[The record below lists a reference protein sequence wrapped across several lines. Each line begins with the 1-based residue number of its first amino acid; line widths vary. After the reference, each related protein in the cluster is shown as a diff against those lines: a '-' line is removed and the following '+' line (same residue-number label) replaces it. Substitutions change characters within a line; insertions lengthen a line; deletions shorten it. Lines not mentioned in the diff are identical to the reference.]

1 MYVNKKHQTAAISD
15 SRQFASG
22 SGKEL
27 SLIQQGENKVYNAR
41 LLHEDLEVKTKF
53 EDWIRRRINEF
64 KFKEGFDYF
73 SNLRIVKHS
82 KKPVTEYLLTL
93 DMCKELG
100 MLERSEIGRFIRKKF
115 IAKEKELRAISHLP
129 KEQQFLKGVSTQ
141 KVNGQKMYAYKH
153 VRERA
158 GYSTKSSSATHKLR
172 YPNHFVLM
180 GTVLYVTQEF
190 ANHLYHQRQ
199 VFNNRA
205 ALKAMQPVLPFNFGE
220 SLTPTLSK
228 GDGVRKGGAQW

>member
-1 MYVNKKHQTAAISD
+1 MSYTKNNAQATERSLAATY
-15 SRQFASG
+15 
-22 SGKEL
+22 EL
-27 SLIQQGENKVYNAR
+27 PVIQQGESLLISAS
-41 LLHEDLEVKTKF
+41 LLHRKLKVSTKF
-53 EDWIRRRINEF
+53 SMWFQRRVEKYAF
-64 KFKEGFDYF
+64 EKEVDYF
-73 SNLRIVKHS
+73 PNLGS
-82 KKPVTEYLLTL
+82 KKQGRGNFLTDYLLTL
-93 DMCKELG
+93 DTAKEMA
-100 MLERSEIGRFIRKKF
+100 MLEENEIGRQIRRYF

-141 KVNGQKMYAYKH
+141 KVNGQKMYAYKQ

-190 ANHLYHQRQ
+190 AHHLYHQRQ

-228 GDGVRKGGAQW
+228 GEGVRKGGSHA

>member
-1 MYVNKKHQTAAISD
+1 MA
-15 SRQFASG
+15 
-22 SGKEL
+22 KEL
-27 SLIQQGENKVYNAR
+27 A
-41 LLHEDLEVKTKF
+41 
-53 EDWIRRRINEF
+53 
-64 KFKEGFDYF
+64 
-73 SNLRIVKHS
+73 
-82 KKPVTEYLLTL
+82 
-93 DMCKELG
+93 
-100 MLERSEIGRFIRKKF
+100 MLEKNEIGRQIRRYF

-141 KVNGQKMYAYKH
+141 KVNGQKMYAYKQ

-158 GYSTKSSSATHKLR
+158 GYSTRGSSATHKLR

-190 ANHLYHQRQ
+190 AHHLYHQRQ

-220 SLTPTLSK
+220 SLAPTISK
-228 GDGVRKGGAQW
+228 EEVVKKGGSHA